1 MTLTEH
7 RLQVQNE
14 MLKDALGDAI
24 DYLKLMPQVPIT
36 QAKIVELE
44 MKLRIPLG
52 GSEFE
57 APVAWKNERFTPAGQ
72 HLRVIVENGEIR
84 FEIGVP
90 LESGSQVCF
99 PLNLKQIDAIIAAL
113 ASQRQNIQ
121 ATP

>member
-7 RLQVQNE
+7 SLQVQNE

-36 QAKIVELE
+36 HAKIAELE
-44 MKLRIPLG
+44 RKLHIPLS
-52 GSEFE
+52 GSEFK
-57 APVAWKNERFTPAGQ
+57 APVSWKSERVTPAGQ

-99 PLNLKQIDAIIAAL
+99 PLNPKQIDAVIAAL
-113 ASQRQNIQ
+113 ASQRQNIL
-121 ATP
+121 AKL

>member
-1 MTLTEH
+1 MTLRE
-7 RLQVQNE
+7 LNFQIQNE
-14 MLKDALGDAI
+14 ILKDALRDAI

-52 GSEFE
+52 GSEFV

-72 HLRVIVENGEIR
+72 HLRVIVENGDIR

-90 LESGSQVCF
+90 LESGSHVCF
-99 PLNLKQIDAIIAAL
+99 PLTLKQIDDVIAAL
-113 ASQRQNIQ
+113 ASQRQNML